1 MLKKN
6 LTSWKYANY
15 FYPTGLFKTRN
26 LFRCLVTPIMCK
38 ISQMIFIKHIIDINT
53 QHDSLPPSFPH
64 SSHFFNLAVIF
75 FTGISLNLRWVRERE
90 RESHFIC
97 PRTDFKL
104 ICIFKKTVLLGKEF
118 EFLSLYGFEMKTGF
132 EFRFDV
138 WRPRI
143 VLSLDKVR
151 HNNFKFVG
159 PKKTFFNH

>member
-90 RESHFIC
+90 RVISSVLG
-97 PRTDFKL
+97 RT
-104 ICIFKKTVLLGKEF
+104 
-118 EFLSLYGFEMKTGF
+118 LSLFVFLKKQFYWEKNLNFYLFMVLKWK
-132 EFRFDV
+132 RDLNLDSMCDV
-138 WRPRI
+138 Q
-143 VLSLDKVR
+143 
-151 HNNFKFVG
+151 G
-159 PKKTFFNH
+159 